1 MRLAVAA
8 LRSYHVSM
16 NGKPPMN
23 QAEREDTRRRLR
35 VRQQAQ
41 PLLEEQ
47 RWLELRSLTDEKAL
61 GMTKALF
68 SRKVEYRGNRDSSG
82 LVEQQALFHRLLKP

>member
-1 MRLAVAA
+1 MRLVTAA
-8 LRSYHVSM
+8 LRSYPVSM
-16 NGKPPMN
+16 KGKPPMN
-23 QAEREDTRRRLR
+23 QAEAEATRRRLR
-35 VRQQAQ
+35 VWQQAQ

-47 RWLELRSLTDEKAL
+47 RWLELQSLTDEKAL

-68 SRKVEYRGNRDSSG
+68 SRKIEYRGNRDASG